1 MVEIAIDP
9 DTQNGFIR
17 LTPNQS
23 MHWQVVLLL
32 VSILSLVIF
41 IIALYMTSQGAW
53 VVLPFSGLE
62 IMAIVVANYFVLH
75 RNAQKEVIAFSN
87 DKVTI
92 AKGKKHPSISLTLPR
107 HEAQSKIIA
116 PRHAWYPARVVLY
129 ALNNNESITVGNFLN
144 EDDHQLLIKALN
156 AALIKPDKYR

>member
-23 MHWQVVLLL
+23 THWQVVLLL

-75 RNAQKEVIAFSN
+75 RNAQKEVIAFSH
-87 DKVTI
+87 DKITVE
-92 AKGKKHPSISLTLPR
+92 KGKKQPSFALTLAR
-107 HEAQSKIIA
+107 HQTQTKVIPAS
-116 PRHAWYPARVVLY
+116 HAWYPARVMLY
-129 ALNNNESITVGNFLN
+129 ALNEGITVGSFLN
-144 EDDHQLLIKALN
+144 EDDRKILIQALN
-156 AALIKPDKYR
+156 AALHTADYNR